1 MFAGRYNKIAVIR
14 QPSLWKE
21 TEAATSKS
29 GSSKLRKLKNLQEED
44 KFFGNTGVTGT
55 VKPENN
61 EKKDPEIFIREV
73 RVLNNSKYQEYAHAL
88 RPITSRIFAT
98 RLHNE
103 KHCSEGSLLKIQNS
117 DNEKGKVYKIV
128 ETAINETNKELW
140 LYCDRV
146 QNNIEET
153 S

>member
-1 MFAGRYNKIAVIR
+1 MIDMFAGRYNKIAVIR

-21 TEAATSKS
+21 TEAATAKS
-29 GSSKLRKLKNLQEED
+29 GSSKLRKLKNLQEDD
-44 KFFGNTGVTGT
+44 KFFGNTNVTGT
-55 VKPENN
+55 VKNEN
-61 EKKDPEIFIREV
+61 KDSEIYIRQV
-73 RVLNNSKYQEYAHAL
+73 HDLNNSKYQECAHAL

-98 RLHNE
+98 RLHNQ

-117 DNEKGKVYKIV
+117 DTEKGKTYKIV

-146 QNNIEET
+146 QNNIEE
-153 S
+153 

>member
-1 MFAGRYNKIAVIR
+1 MFAGRYNKIALIR
-14 QPSLWKE
+14 RPSLWSE

-29 GSSKLRKLKNLQEED
+29 GSSKLRKLKNLQEDD

-55 VKPENN
+55 VKNEN
-61 EKKDPEIFIREV
+61 KDPEIFIREV
-73 RVLNNSKYQEYAHAL
+73 RDLNNSKYQEYAHAL

-117 DNEKGKVYKIV
+117 DSEKKTYKIV
-128 ETAINETNKELW
+128 ETSINDTNKELW

-146 QNNIEET
+146 QNSIEE
-153 S
+153 

>member
-21 TEAATSKS
+21 TEAATAKS
-29 GSSKLRKLKNLQEED
+29 GSQKLKRLKNLED
-44 KFFGNTGVTGT
+44 VFLGNTGVTGN
-55 VKPENN
+55 VKPENK
-61 EKKDPEIFIREV
+61 EKKDPEIYIRQV
-73 RVLNNSKYQEYAHAL
+73 HDLNNSKYQEYAHAL

-103 KHCSEGSLLKIQNS
+103 KHCSEGSLLKLLNIDS
-117 DNEKGKVYKIV
+117 EKAKTYKIV
-128 ETAINETNKELW
+128 ETAINDTNKELW

>member
-1 MFAGRYNKIAVIR
+1 MFAGRYNKTAVIR

-21 TEAATSKS
+21 TEAATAKS
-29 GSSKLRKLKNLQEED
+29 GSSKLRKLKNLQEDD

-55 VKPENN
+55 VKNEN
-61 EKKDPEIFIREV
+61 KDPEIYIRQV
-73 RVLNNSKYQEYAHAL
+73 HDLNNSKYQEYAHAL

-103 KHCSEGSLLKIQNS
+103 KHCSEGSLLKLLNIDS
-117 DNEKGKVYKIV
+117 EKGKTFKIV

-146 QNNIEET
+146 QNNIEE
-153 S
+153 

>member
-29 GSSKLRKLKNLQEED
+29 GSSKLRKLKNLQEDD
-44 KFFGNTGVTGT
+44 KFFGNTSVSGT
-55 VKPENN
+55 VKN
-61 EKKDPEIFIREV
+61 EEKEPEIYIRQV
-73 RVLNNSKYQEYAHAL
+73 HDLNNSKYQEYAHAL

-103 KHCSEGSLLKIQNS
+103 KHCSEGALLKIQNS
-117 DNEKGKVYKIV
+117 EKDKTYKIV
-128 ETAINETNKELW
+128 ETSINSNNELY

-146 QNNIEET
+146 QNNIEE
-153 S
+153 

>member
-1 MFAGRYNKIAVIR
+1 MFAGSYNKIAVIR
-14 QPSLWKE
+14 NPSLWKE

-29 GSSKLRKLKNLQEED
+29 GSSKLRKLKNLQEDD
-44 KFFGNTGVTGT
+44 KFFGNTSVSGT
-55 VKPENN
+55 VKNEN

-73 RVLNNSKYQEYAHAL
+73 RDNLNSKTQEYAHAL

-103 KHCSEGSLLKIQNS
+103 KHCSEGSLLKLLNI
-117 DNEKGKVYKIV
+117 DLEKRKTYKIV
-128 ETAINETNKELW
+128 EKTFNETNKEIW

-146 QNNIEET
+146 QNNIEE
-153 S
+153 

>member
-1 MFAGRYNKIAVIR
+1 MFSGRYNKMAVIR

-21 TEAATSKS
+21 TEAATAKS
-29 GSSKLRKLKNLQEED
+29 GSSKLRKLKNLQEDD

-55 VKPENN
+55 VKN
-61 EKKDPEIFIREV
+61 EEKDPEIYIREV
-73 RVLNNSKYQEYAHAL
+73 RDLNNSKYQEYAHAQ

-103 KHCSEGSLLKIQNS
+103 KHCSEGALLRIQNS
-117 DNEKGKVYKIV
+117 DTEKGKTYKIV
-128 ETAINETNKELW
+128 ETAINDTNKELW

-146 QNNIEET
+146 QNNIEE
-153 S
+153 

>member
-21 TEAATSKS
+21 TEAATAKS
-29 GSSKLRKLKNLQEED
+29 GSSKLRKLKNLQEDD

-55 VKPENN
+55 VKNGN
-61 EKKDPEIFIREV
+61 KDPEIFIREV
-73 RVLNNSKYQEYAHAL
+73 RDLNNSKYQEYAHAL

-103 KHCSEGSLLKIQNS
+103 KHCSEGSLLKLLNIDS
-117 DNEKGKVYKIV
+117 EKGKTYKIV

-146 QNNIEET
+146 QNNIEE
-153 S
+153 

>member
-21 TEAATSKS
+21 TEAATTKS
-29 GSSKLRKLKNLQEED
+29 GSSKMRKLKNLQEDD

-55 VKPENN
+55 VKN
-61 EKKDPEIFIREV
+61 EEKDPEIYIREI
-73 RVLNNSKYQEYAHAL
+73 RDNLNSKVQEYAHAL

-103 KHCSEGSLLKIQNS
+103 KHCSEGSLLKLLNIDS
-117 DNEKGKVYKIV
+117 EKGKTYKIV
-128 ETAINETNKELW
+128 ETAINETNKEIW
-140 LYCDRV
+140 LYVDRV
-146 QNNIEET
+146 QNNIEE
-153 S
+153 

>member
-1 MFAGRYNKIAVIR
+1 MFAGRYNKTAVIR

-29 GSSKLRKLKNLQEED
+29 GSQKLNRLKNLEKGD
-44 KFFGNTGVTGT
+44 KFFGNTSVSGNI
-55 VKPENN
+55 KPENK
-61 EKKDPEIFIREV
+61 EKDPEIYIREV
-73 RVLNNSKYQEYAHAL
+73 RDLNNSKYQEYAHAL

-103 KHCSEGSLLKIQNS
+103 KHCSEGSLLKLLNIDS
-117 DNEKGKVYKIV
+117 EKGKTYKIV
-128 ETAINETNKELW
+128 ETAINENNKELF

-146 QNNIEET
+146 QNNIEE
-153 S
+153 

>member
-55 VKPENN
+55 VKNEN
-61 EKKDPEIFIREV
+61 KDPEIYIRQV
-73 RVLNNSKYQEYAHAL
+73 HDLNNSKYQEFAHAL

-103 KHCSEGSLLKIQNS
+103 KHCSEGSLLKLLNIDS
-117 DNEKGKVYKIV
+117 EKGKTYKIV
-128 ETAINETNKELW
+128 ETAINEINKELF

-146 QNNIEET
+146 QNNIEE
-153 S
+153 

>member
-29 GSSKLRKLKNLQEED
+29 GSSKLRKLKNLQEDD
-44 KFFGNTGVTGT
+44 KFFGNTGVSGT
-55 VKPENN
+55 VKPE
-61 EKKDPEIFIREV
+61 KKEYEIFIREV
-73 RVLNNSKYQEYAHAL
+73 SDLNNSKYQEYAHAL
-88 RPITSRIFAT
+88 RPISSRIFAT

-117 DNEKGKVYKIV
+117 DTEKGKTYKIV
-128 ETAINETNKELW
+128 ETAINDTNKELW

-146 QNNIEET
+146 QNNIEE
-153 S
+153 

>member
-21 TEAATSKS
+21 TEAATAKS
-29 GSSKLRKLKNLQEED
+29 GSSKLRKLKNLQEDD

-55 VKPENN
+55 VKN
-61 EKKDPEIFIREV
+61 EEKDPEIYIREI
-73 RVLNNSKYQEYAHAL
+73 RDNLNSKVQEYAHAL

-103 KHCSEGSLLKIQNS
+103 KHCSEGSLLKLLNIDS
-117 DNEKGKVYKIV
+117 EKGKTYKIV
-128 ETAINETNKELW
+128 ETAINETNKEIW
-140 LYCDRV
+140 LYVDRV
-146 QNNIEET
+146 QNNIEE
-153 S
+153 

>member
-1 MFAGRYNKIAVIR
+1 MFAGNYKLRALIR
-14 QPSLWKE
+14 EGSLWNGQ

-55 VKPENN
+55 VKNEN
-61 EKKDPEIFIREV
+61 KDPEIYIRQV
-73 RVLNNSKYQEYAHAL
+73 HDLNNSKYQEYAHAL

-103 KHCSEGSLLKIQNS
+103 KHCSEGSLLKLLNIDS
-117 DNEKGKVYKIV
+117 EKGKTYKIV

>member
-1 MFAGRYNKIAVIR
+1 MFAGRYNKTAVIR

-21 TEAATSKS
+21 TEAATAKS
-29 GSSKLRKLKNLQEED
+29 GSSKLRKLKNLQEDD

-55 VKPENN
+55 VKE
-61 EKKDPEIFIREV
+61 EKDPQIFIREI
-73 RVLNNSKYQEYAHAL
+73 RDNLNSKVSIEAHAQ
-88 RPITSRIFAT
+88 RPITSRIFGT

-103 KHCSEGSLLKIQNS
+103 KHCSEGSLLKLLNIDS
-117 DNEKGKVYKIV
+117 EKGKTYKIV

-146 QNNIEET
+146 QNNIEE
-153 S
+153 

>member
-14 QPSLWKE
+14 NPSLWKE

-29 GSSKLRKLKNLQEED
+29 GSSKLRKLKNLQEDD
-44 KFFGNTGVTGT
+44 KFFGNTNVTGT
-55 VKPENN
+55 VKN
-61 EKKDPEIFIREV
+61 EEKDPEIYIREC
-73 RVLNNSKYQEYAHAL
+73 RDNLNSKTQEYAHAL

-103 KHCSEGSLLKIQNS
+103 KHCSEGSLLKLLNIDS
-117 DNEKGKVYKIV
+117 EKGKTYKIV
-128 ETAINETNKELW
+128 ETAFNETNKEIW

-146 QNNIEET
+146 QNNIEE
-153 S
+153 

>member
-29 GSSKLRKLKNLQEED
+29 GSSKMRKLKNLQEDD

-55 VKPENN
+55 VKN
-61 EKKDPEIFIREV
+61 EHSDKEVYMREIRDN
-73 RVLNNSKYQEYAHAL
+73 LNSKVQEYGHAI

-117 DNEKGKVYKIV
+117 DTEKSKTYKIV
-128 ETAINETNKELW
+128 ETAINDTQELY

-146 QNNIEET
+146 QNNIEE
-153 S
+153 

>member
-21 TEAATSKS
+21 TEAATAKS
-29 GSSKLRKLKNLQEED
+29 GSSKMRKLKNLQED
-44 KFFGNTGVTGT
+44 DRFFGNTGVTGN
-55 VKPENN
+55 VKPENK
-61 EKKDPEIFIREV
+61 EKDPEIYIRQV
-73 RVLNNSKYQEYAHAL
+73 HDLNNSKYQEYAHAL

-98 RLHNE
+98 RLHNQ

-117 DNEKGKVYKIV
+117 DTEKGKTYKIV

-146 QNNIEET
+146 QNNIEE
-153 S
+153 

>member
-1 MFAGRYNKIAVIR
+1 MIDMFAGRYNKMAVIR

-29 GSSKLRKLKNLQEED
+29 GSSKLRKLKNLQEDD
-44 KFFGNTGVTGT
+44 KFFGNTNVTGT
-55 VKPENN
+55 VK
-61 EKKDPEIFIREV
+61 EKKDPEIYIRQV
-73 RVLNNSKYQEYAHAL
+73 HDLNNSKYQEYAHAL

-103 KHCSEGSLLKIQNS
+103 KHCSEGSLLKLLNIDS
-117 DNEKGKVYKIV
+117 EKGKVYKIV
-128 ETAINETNKELW
+128 ETAINETNNKELW

-146 QNNIEET
+146 QNNIEE
-153 S
+153 